1 MKFTAKLTI
10 LIPIIAIATSGAVDA
25 ATFTALGFP
34 RSSDGET
41 KAVGVSDDGTI
52 VAGSVSVVATNSSNP
67 FVRWTDQ
74 AVRWTLGAEISAIG
88 LGALPGTSDSK
99 TFAMS
104 ADGKVLVGVS
114 GGRAFRWSTEGGM
127 VDLGVMPTKD
137 YHVAW
142 GVSGDG
148 SVVVGSGDIG
158 GNEMFTEPFVW
169 TSSKGLRGLGF
180 LPGGSL
186 GEATAISRDG
196 RVIVGYSNSAES
208 WNTQAFR
215 RGADGVMQALDVLG
229 EYGSSIPWGVS
240 SDGSVV
246 VGDCASQA
254 FRWSESGGIE
264 LLGTLEGFDR
274 SEASAVAADGSIV
287 VGASGKVENGQYQ
300 SRAFIWDSIRGM
312 RDLQEVLKNQFQLEV
327 SGWILE
333 EATAI
338 SADGTVIV
346 GEGINPQGMSQ
357 AWLVKLPKP
366 QPALSI
372 KRTGGEFELRW
383 SASFSNAVL
392 QSMTALSPIG
402 GWQPATNKPKLINGD
417 FVVTDSLNDKEKY
430 FRLQSQ

>member
-1 MKFTAKLTI
+1 M
-10 LIPIIAIATSGAVDA
+10 IAIAASEVMDA

-34 RSSDGET
+34 RSSDGGT

-52 VAGSVSVVATNSSNP
+52 VAGSVSVIATNSSNP
-67 FVRWTDQ
+67 FVQWTDQ
-74 AVRWTLGAEISAIG
+74 AVRWTLGAETSAIG
-88 LGALPGTSDSK
+88 LGALPGTIGSK

-114 GGRAFRWSTEGGM
+114 EGRAFRWSAEGGM

-169 TSSKGLRGLGF
+169 TSNKGLRGLGF
-180 LPGGSL
+180 LPGGSR

-196 RVIVGYSNSAES
+196 RVIVGYSISAES
-208 WNTQAFR
+208 WDTQAFR
-215 RGADGVMQALDVLG
+215 RGADGVMRALDVLG

-246 VGDCASQA
+246 VGTVWGGSQA
-254 FRWSESGGIE
+254 FRWSEAGGIE
-264 LLGTLEGFDR
+264 VLGVLEGFAW
-274 SEASAVAADGSIV
+274 SEASAVSADGNMV
-287 VGASGKVENGQYQ
+287 VGASGIVENNAYQ
-300 SRAFIWDSIRGM
+300 SRAFIWDSVNGM
-312 RDLQEVLKNQFQLEV
+312 RDLQVVLKSQFQLEL
-327 SGWILE
+327 SGWTLE
-333 EATAI
+333 EATGI

-346 GEGINPQGMSQ
+346 GEGINPQGISQ

-366 QPALSI
+366 QPTLSI
-372 KRTGGEFELRW
+372 KRTGTELEIRW

-392 QSMTALSPIG
+392 QSTTTLMPNG
-402 GWQPATNKPKLINGD
+402 VWQRVTNAPSLINGV
-417 FVVTDSLNDKEKY
+417 FLVSDSLKDTGKY
-430 FRLQSQ
+430 FRLQSE